1 MTPKPKSLYGQY
13 CPLSMAC
20 ELLCNRWTML
30 VIRELLDG
38 STAFNQIGRGV
49 PAMSRNLLSQRLK
62 ELEAA
67 GILSCRS
74 ARRGAQ
80 GNYRLTPAGEAL
92 GAVVMSMATW
102 GQEWIDVE
110 PSVDQI
116 DASFLMW
123 DMRRNVKP
131 LPDLPSR
138 FTVHFHYPDAE
149 ETLKEHWL
157 VFENNEVELCHFD
170 PGHQIDVEIEADL
183 RTMTMVWMGWEDFAK
198 AQREGRLQIRG
209 DRKFV
214 TRAREWLG
222 LSKLAGIPK
231 QSEAQRVLRQWSRS
245 PDARAESERE
255 ASLAS
260 HGK

>member
-1 MTPKPKSLYGQY
+1 MTSKPKSLYGQY
-13 CPLSMAC
+13 CPLAKAC
-20 ELLCNRWTML
+20 ELLCNRWTLL

-67 GILSCRS
+67 GLLSCQS
-74 ARRGAQ
+74 ARRGVK
-80 GNYRLTPAGEAL
+80 GSYRLTAAGEAL
-92 GAVVMSMATW
+92 GAVVRSMGIW

-110 PSVDQI
+110 PSVHQV
-116 DASFLMW
+116 DAGFLMW

-131 LPDLPSR
+131 LPDLPAR
-138 FTVHFHYPDAE
+138 FTVHFHFPDAE

-157 VFENNEVELCHFD
+157 VFENNEVELCFFD
-170 PGHQIDVEIEADL
+170 PGHEVDVEIEADL
-183 RTMTMVWMGWEDFAK
+183 RTMTKVWMGWEDFAK

-209 DRKFV
+209 DRKLAA
-214 TRAREWLG
+214 RAREWLG

-231 QSEAQRVLRQWSRS
+231 QPEAQRVWRHWG
-245 PDARAESERE
+245 ARPGGREATAPIPLAES
-255 ASLAS
+255 S
-260 HGK
+260 K